1 MTFAPVGW
9 KTSSRNDALPRRLT
23 SACLI
28 LILGSLA
35 VASCGGAVT
44 TPSDD
49 SGAQLDGLVDEYIAL
64 RSQRTNDWSTEALRE
79 RGTPDFSAERFAARV
94 QPQRDLLARVEAVDP
109 EELTLPEQTD
119 RQVMIALLESNIYDA
134 ERQRAW
140 ETQPLRYV
148 PVRQISGLFEAIS
161 SAAAGTGGEGATA
174 ESDSDRAA
182 VLLSAIPAALE
193 QGRSNL
199 GRPPERTTREAI
211 YQTVAMVEVV
221 RNGLPALSALSDE
234 AATAGAEALA
244 ALESYLDFL
253 EADLLPRS
261 DGSWAIGRE
270 HYDYTL
276 KHRWLMEEDADD
288 IIAIGREVF
297 ERTVAEAQEVAE
309 RIAPGKH
316 WVEVYEELK
325 KDHPTADGLKRAYQE
340 QMDAAKAFV
349 IEQKILTLPAGEEV
363 ITVDTPPAQR
373 RSSPFGTFDSVG
385 PEDDDLQG
393 RLVLTPIEEGL
404 TPEQHEARLS
414 AHHSAWVPIIAV
426 HEAYPGHHSHALKMY
441 ENPRR
446 LRHYVNEAIFSE
458 GWGLFTEQ
466 LMFEEG
472 FLQGDDVKLTQL
484 RNRLW
489 RAARVI
495 LDASLHTGQM
505 TFDEAVDFLVEEI
518 RFDRVAAELEVG
530 MYTDR
535 PTYFLGYLIGMVK
548 IEQMR
553 EEWIA
558 KYGEPEEPRELYD
571 ALLTIGAL
579 PPTLVRAELL
589 AR

>member
-1 MTFAPVGW
+1 MSHLMIAAARPRA
-9 KTSSRNDALPRRLT
+9 SS
-23 SACLI
+23 LI
-28 LILGSLA
+28 LLSLLII
-35 VASCGGAVT
+35 VSGGCTAS
-44 TPSDD
+44 TPQVDPSV
-49 SGAQLDGLVDEYIAL
+49 QLDAFVDEYLGL
-64 RSQRTNDWSTEALRE
+64 RGRRSSDWSQEALSE
-79 RGTPDFSAERFAARV
+79 NGAPDFSPERFAALI
-94 QPQRDLLARVEAVDP
+94 QPQRDLLARLQAVDS
-109 EELTLPEQTD
+109 EGLSLPEQTD
-119 RQVMIALLESNIYDA
+119 RRVMIALLESDIYNS
-134 ERQRAW
+134 ERRRAW
-140 ETQPLRYV
+140 ETQPLLYV
-148 PVRQISGLFEAIS
+148 PVRQVSGLFAAGMSGGLEAEGQ
-161 SAAAGTGGEGATA
+161 AAADQVDQERATA
-174 ESDSDRAA
+174 LLGA
-182 VLLSAIPAALE
+182 VPAALE
-193 QGRSNL
+193 QGRTNL

-211 YQTVAMVEVV
+211 YQTEATVDVL
-221 RNGLPALSALSDE
+221 RNGLPTLAALSDE
-234 AATAGAEALA
+234 AAAAGAEALA
-244 ALESYLDFL
+244 ALASYLEFL
-253 EADLLPRS
+253 EIDLLPRS

-276 KHRWLMEEDADD
+276 KHRWLMDEEADD

-309 RIAPGKH
+309 RISPGKH

-325 KDHPTADGLKRAYQE
+325 KDHPTAVGLKQAYQE

-349 IEQKILTLPAGEEV
+349 IEHKILTLPAGEEV

-385 PEDDDLQG
+385 PEDDELQG

-414 AHHSAWVPIIAV
+414 AHHTAWVPIIAV

-441 ENPRR
+441 ENPRK

-466 LMFEEG
+466 LMYEEG

-505 TFDEAVDFLVEEI
+505 TFDEAVDFMVEEI
-518 RFDRVAAELEVG
+518 RFDRMAAELEVG
-530 MYTDR
+530 MYTER

-558 KYGEPEEPRELYD
+558 KYGRPEEPRELYD

>member
-1 MTFAPVGW
+1 MRPHTSLLLGLSVLIIISGGCGAPAPQVDP
-9 KTSSRNDALPRRLT
+9 SAQIDA
-23 SACLI
+23 
-28 LILGSLA
+28 
-35 VASCGGAVT
+35 
-44 TPSDD
+44 
-49 SGAQLDGLVDEYIAL
+49 LVDEYLGL
-64 RSQRTNDWSTEALRE
+64 RGQRGSDWSTEALSQS
-79 RGTPDFSAERFAARV
+79 GAPDFSPERFAERL
-94 QPQRDLLARVEAVDP
+94 QPQRDLLARLQAVEPDG
-109 EELTLPEQTD
+109 LTLPEQTD
-119 RQVMIALLESNIYDA
+119 RQVMIALLESDLYNS
-134 ERQRAW
+134 ERRRAW
-140 ETQPLRYV
+140 EMQPLLYV
-148 PVRQISGLFEAIS
+148 PVRQVSGLF
-161 SAAAGTGGEGATA
+161 AAARSGGPGAA
-174 ESDSDRAA
+174 GEAAADQVDQERATILLGA
-182 VLLSAIPAALE
+182 VPAALE
-193 QGRSNL
+193 QGRSSL
-199 GRPPERTTREAI
+199 GRPSERATREAI
-211 YQTVAMVEVV
+211 YQTAATIEVL
-221 RNGLPALSALSDE
+221 RNGLPTLTALSDE
-234 AATAGAEALA
+234 VAAAGAEALA
-244 ALESYLDFL
+244 ALESYLEFL
-253 EADLLPRS
+253 ETDLLARS

-276 KHRWLMEEDADD
+276 EHRWLMDEDADD

-325 KDHPTADGLKRAYQE
+325 KDHPTAEGLKQAYQE

-385 PEDDDLQG
+385 PEDDDLLG

-414 AHHSAWVPIIAV
+414 AHHTAWVPIIAV

-441 ENPRR
+441 ENPRK

-505 TFDEAVDFLVEEI
+505 TFDEAVDFMVEEI

-530 MYTDR
+530 MYTER

-571 ALLTIGAL
+571 VLLTIGAL

>member
-1 MTFAPVGW
+1 MNFRPSCPEAAEVCPR
-9 KTSSRNDALPRRLT
+9 TSFLLM
-23 SACLI
+23 LV
-28 LILGSLA
+28 SLA
-35 VASCGGAVT
+35 IVIGGCAAPTPQIDASV
-44 TPSDD
+44 
-49 SGAQLDGLVDEYIAL
+49 QLDALVDEYLGL
-64 RSQRTNDWSTEALRE
+64 RGRRSSDWSSEALSAS
-79 RGTPDFSAERFAARV
+79 GAPDLSPERFAARIH
-94 QPQRDLLARVEAVDP
+94 PQRDLLARLQAIDSEG
-109 EELTLPEQTD
+109 LSLPEQTD
-119 RQVMIALLESNIYDA
+119 GRVMIALLESDIYNS
-134 ERQRAW
+134 ERRRAW
-140 ETQPLRYV
+140 ETQPLLYV
-148 PVRQISGLFEAIS
+148 PVRQISTLFEVGEMESLLTEAPGPEGPQ
-161 SAAAGTGGEGATA
+161 ADGLVGEGLVDEERATILFG
-174 ESDSDRAA
+174 A
-182 VLLSAIPAALE
+182 VPDAL
-193 QGRSNL
+193 QHGRSNL
-199 GRPPERTTREAI
+199 GRPPERSTREAI
-211 YQTVAMVEVV
+211 YQTEATVDVL
-221 RNGLPALSALSDE
+221 RNGLPALSGE
-234 AATAGAEALA
+234 AAAEGAEALV
-244 ALESYLDFL
+244 ALESYLEFL
-253 EADLLPRS
+253 ETDLLPRS

-276 KHRWLMEEDADD
+276 KHRWLMDEDADD

-309 RIAPGKH
+309 RISPGKH

-325 KDHPTADGLKRAYQE
+325 KDHPTAEGLKQAYQE

-349 IEQKILTLPAGEEV
+349 LEHKILTLPVGEEV

-414 AHHSAWVPIIAV
+414 AHHTAWVPIIAV
-426 HEAYPGHHSHALKMY
+426 HEAYPGHHAHALKMY
-441 ENPRR
+441 ENPRK

-466 LMFEEG
+466 LMFEQG

-505 TFDEAVDFLVEEI
+505 TFDEAVDFMVEEI
-518 RFDRVAAELEVG
+518 RFDRMTAELEVG
-530 MYTDR
+530 MYTER